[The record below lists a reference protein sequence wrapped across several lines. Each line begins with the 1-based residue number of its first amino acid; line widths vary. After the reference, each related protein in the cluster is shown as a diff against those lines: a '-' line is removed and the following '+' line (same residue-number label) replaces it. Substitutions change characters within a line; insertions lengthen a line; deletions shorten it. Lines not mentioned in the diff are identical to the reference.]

1 MDWVEVAMDRLDRIT
16 SRYTDLAES
25 DYSHYT
31 KAQKYYNK
39 ALENTDKEIKAAKES
54 MYLLVEL
61 DLPLL
66 LLQDSMVEELVFL
79 LVEVVE
85 ELQTFV

>member
-1 MDWVEVAMDRLDRIT
+1 MVT
-16 SRYTDLAES
+16 LA
-25 DYSHYT
+25 DMVVT
-31 KAQKYYNK
+31 PKAQLLLLKR
-39 ALENTDKEIKAAKES
+39 LLFI
-54 MYLLVEL
+54 YLLVVL

-85 ELQTFV
+85 ELQMFV

>member
-1 MDWVEVAMDRLDRIT
+1 MVT
-16 SRYTDLAES
+16 P
-25 DYSHYT
+25 
-31 KAQKYYNK
+31 K
-39 ALENTDKEIKAAKES
+39 ALLLLLKQPLFI
-54 MYLLVEL
+54 YLLVEL

-85 ELQTFV
+85 ELQMFV

>member
-1 MDWVEVAMDRLDRIT
+1 MVKEELIVVT
-16 SRYTDLAES
+16 LA
-25 DYSHYT
+25 DMVVT
-31 KAQKYYNK
+31 PKAQLLLLKR
-39 ALENTDKEIKAAKES
+39 LLF

-79 LVEVVE
+79 LVEVVA
-85 ELQTFV
+85 ELQMFA

>member
-54 MYLLVEL
+54 NLCL
-61 DLPLL
+61 
-66 LLQDSMVEELVFL
+66 
-79 LVEVVE
+79 
-85 ELQTFV
+85 

>member
-1 MDWVEVAMDRLDRIT
+1 MVT
-16 SRYTDLAES
+16 P
-25 DYSHYT
+25 
-31 KAQKYYNK
+31 KAQLLLLKR
-39 ALENTDKEIKAAKES
+39 LLF

-85 ELQTFV
+85 ELQMFV